1 MFKDLFWRRLC
12 SNEGITLTVYLL
24 LYDMTL
30 WAVMWCDPKVIGQD
44 LFCEENGIKMKQ
56 KTHFCFVN
64 LRTEKKTA
72 VKKRMWL
79 VICYVSKLCT
89 HFTRKPIKSS
99 NEELASIHM
108 YKAAYRQK
116 FLNQLYYSNGKII
129 VRKK

>member
-1 MFKDLFWRRLC
+1 MFKDLFWRRLW

-56 KTHFCFVN
+56 KLTFA
-64 LRTEKKTA
+64 LLIYEQKRKLLWKKDVTCD
-72 VKKRMWL
+72 L
-79 VICYVSKLCT
+79 LCKQVPT
-89 HFTRKPIKSS
+89 LQRRACINSHVYI
-99 NEELASIHM
+99 
-108 YKAAYRQK
+108 AAYRQK

>member
-56 KTHFCFVN
+56 KLTFA
-64 LRTEKKTA
+64 LLIYEQKKKTA
-72 VKKRMWL
+72 VKKGCDL
-79 VICYVSKLCT
+79 LCKQVPT
-89 HFTRKPIKSS
+89 LQRRACINLHVYI
-99 NEELASIHM
+99 
-108 YKAAYRQK
+108 AAYRQK

>member
-56 KTHFCFVN
+56 KLTFA
-64 LRTEKKTA
+64 LLIYEQKKKTA

-79 VICYVSKLCT
+79 VICYVSKYPL
-89 HFTRKPIKSS
+89 
-99 NEELASIHM
+99 
-108 YKAAYRQK
+108 YKK
-116 FLNQLYYSNGKII
+116 TF
-129 VRKK
+129 

>member
-56 KTHFCFVN
+56 KLTFALLIYNN
-64 LRTEKKTA
+64 LRTEKENCC
-72 VKKRMWL
+72 KKKDVTCDL
-79 VICYVSKLCT
+79 LCKQVPT
-89 HFTRKPIKSS
+89 LQENLLKVQMKSLHQFTGI
-99 NEELASIHM
+99 
-108 YKAAYRQK
+108 
-116 FLNQLYYSNGKII
+116 
-129 VRKK
+129 

>member
-56 KTHFCFVN
+56 KLTFALLKKKDVTCDLLCKQVPT
-64 LRTEKKTA
+64 LQEKLLK
-72 VKKRMWL
+72 VQMKSL
-79 VICYVSKLCT
+79 
-89 HFTRKPIKSS
+89 HQFTCI
-99 NEELASIHM
+99 
-108 YKAAYRQK
+108 
-116 FLNQLYYSNGKII
+116 
-129 VRKK
+129 

>member
-56 KTHFCFVN
+56 KLTFA
-64 LRTEKKTA
+64 LLIYEQKKKTA
-72 VKKRMWL
+72 VKKKRMWL
-79 VICYVSKLCT
+79 MICYVSKYL
-89 HFTRKPIKSS
+89 
-99 NEELASIHM
+99 L
-108 YKAAYRQK
+108 YKK
-116 FLNQLYYSNGKII
+116 TF
-129 VRKK
+129 